1 MAAFRAQVAVHMG
14 IFREESGWAMLCSLR
29 DADVDF
35 STLQKVWKL
44 EPPCWKLSPAKW
56 HAASLAA
63 YSLPISMLPC
73 YLFWV
78 SSRNIQQNWWLMI
91 DGWWWLPCC
100 LKPENVSSQS
110 TGRDELASVRSLSH
124 QFRYRSVWIIAAKV
138 APAVTS
144 AGMLRSLGLVQQS
157 PAIERNHQYNPGRI
171 IMYYWITCA
180 VSLQPTL
187 NSSQLVH
194 VHGPWMSTV
203 HTSGGCS
210 CKL

>member
-91 DGWWWLPCC
+91 DDDC
-100 LKPENVSSQS
+100 LVAWNLKTFLLNQPGEMSWH
-110 TGRDELASVRSLSH
+110 RSE
-124 QFRYRSVWIIAAKV
+124 A
-138 APAVTS
+138 
-144 AGMLRSLGLVQQS
+144 
-157 PAIERNHQYNPGRI
+157 
-171 IMYYWITCA
+171 C
-180 VSLQPTL
+180 
-187 NSSQLVH
+187 
-194 VHGPWMSTV
+194 
-203 HTSGGCS
+203 HTSSGTDLCGSLRPKLPLPSQVPGCS
-210 CKL
+210 EA

>member
-1 MAAFRAQVAVHMG
+1 
-14 IFREESGWAMLCSLR
+14 MLL
-29 DADVDF
+29 V
-35 STLQKVWKL
+35 
-44 EPPCWKLSPAKW
+44 LSFIKKHPAE
-56 HAASLAA
+56 
-63 YSLPISMLPC
+63 
-73 YLFWV
+73 
-78 SSRNIQQNWWLMI
+78 LMI
-91 DGWWWLPCC
+91 DDWWWLPCC

-194 VHGPWMSTV
+194 VGRRSSYHPLTP
-203 HTSGGCS
+203 CS
-210 CKL
+210 CTYFTHARTCDHVRVQSATQWTASVQTLDMPKPVITFVLRVLRNGLLPYRLYTCPSLW